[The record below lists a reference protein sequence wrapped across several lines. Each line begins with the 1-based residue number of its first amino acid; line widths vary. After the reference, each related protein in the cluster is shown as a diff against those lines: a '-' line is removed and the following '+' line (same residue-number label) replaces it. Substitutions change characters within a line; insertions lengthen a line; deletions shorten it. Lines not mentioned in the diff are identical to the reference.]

1 MDSAFEGAVLDM
13 DGTIY
18 RGSEALP
25 GAVDAISRLRDAGL
39 RTLFFSNNPT
49 KSREAYTDRL
59 GGFGIEAEPEEVL
72 SAGTVTTRYLADE
85 HSEETVFLI
94 GDGGLERQFE
104 RAGID
109 LADDATAADILV
121 VSWTSEFE
129 YGDLLA
135 GYRAIDSGATFY
147 GTDPDRLIPAAEGMV
162 PGSGAIINAV
172 AGTAEREPK
181 KVLGKPS
188 AEAQRAAI
196 DSLSTSPER
205 CFVIGDRLN
214 TDIALGERAGMTTVL
229 VKTGVT
235 TDVDLEKSDVQ
246 PDHVLDSLADID
258 EIL

>member
-1 MDSAFEGAVLDM
+1 
-13 DGTIY
+13 
-18 RGSEALP
+18 
-25 GAVDAISRLRDAGL
+25 
-39 RTLFFSNNPT
+39 
-49 KSREAYTDRL
+49 
-59 GGFGIEAEPEEVL
+59 
-72 SAGTVTTRYLADE
+72 
-85 HSEETVFLI
+85 
-94 GDGGLERQFE
+94 
-104 RAGID
+104 
-109 LADDATAADILV
+109 
-121 VSWTSEFE
+121 
-129 YGDLLA
+129 
-135 GYRAIDSGATFY
+135 
-147 GTDPDRLIPAAEGMV
+147 MV